1 VHPRAVL
8 SLIARSALLLLVGT
22 SALRA
27 LWELCS
33 APAAMLGGELV
44 SSGPGALAGLSFE
57 QALTGG
63 CAAVL
68 IGCAVWLVAVGGLA
82 VVSQLARA
90 LCMTGD
96 RSGRPLDPLARMADR
111 MCPSLVRA
119 VVAAALGGTVA
130 AAIAP
135 PAPADPPGGDPV
147 STGLS
152 GLAVPDRTV
161 GAPGE
166 PVPHRRTPLRRPATM
181 VVASGD
187 SLWSMTA
194 ALLPDHASDRDITHG
209 WHRLYRA
216 NASRIGPDPDL
227 LLPGTPLVVPRL
239 EPTRRKDL
247 P

>member
-1 VHPRAVL
+1 VLPRAVL
-8 SLIARSALLLLVGT
+8 SLLARSALLLLVGT

-96 RSGRPLDPLARMADR
+96 RSGRPLDPVARMADR

-166 PVPHRRTPLRRPATM
+166 PVPHRRTPLRRPGTV